1 MSLQARCQVISFL
14 LATLSA
20 IAFAADKDAPEGK
33 ICAVNPD
40 NYVGNSQDRFQINDF
55 INRGV
60 CIRSHGDDRLCYQTL
75 EATLASINFLRVGEY
90 TGAASVL
97 ALLPTIGALL
107 GAPTTEI
114 WRLLTVVPFG
124 GGLAM
129 LLSFGGAILPVRVED
144 YEKDLSSAKVTFRAK
159 PGRPSHEIS
168 EATRKELRTVVEK
181 IESRMPLFIG
191 AQAAM
196 IIIKQGGVLPMV
208 VYFQV
213 VDAPMVLPR
222 FVFRPPKYPQ
232 TPSPADA
239 IVLTLVTGTALA
251 ENWAQLPFKETWKL
265 FVSDVPY
272 DVRVRGGDSI
282 VSKLDKPEDSVTR
295 VLEGLASL
303 KAGTATIQGSRQH
316 TRPRNAVLVVI
327 SVVGHGDQR
336 IRSLLRLLSKCT
348 SIATFVTGTA
358 LFASVQLLAL
368 PMAVFVLTLVLAAGV
383 YGRAI
388 TGWIVQGVSKTEPL
402 IHVIVNST
410 HEAQI
415 VIREILS
422 LDEYGTEDK
431 EDPDETEIRKLQ
443 VELHGHVFVKQR
455 YVAHRTPWNLRTWGV
470 LARPYDLR
478 RVDLQEKPARLG
490 GDADGTPSSLQSD
503 VELERGLLGRKEE
516 DSRGGGVEN
525 LRSLTTRT
533 LTSGSLHPL

>member
-1 MSLQARCQVISFL
+1 MSFQARCQLLSFL

-20 IAFAADKDAPEGK
+20 FAYAQEGR
-33 ICAVNPD
+33 ICGTKPD
-40 NYVGNSQDRFQINDF
+40 QYIGNSQDHFQIANF
-55 INRGV
+55 ISRGV
-60 CIRSHGDDRLCYQTL
+60 CIRSRGDNKLCYTTL
-75 EATLASINFLRVGEY
+75 EATLKNLNLLRVGEY

-144 YEKDLSSAKVTFRAK
+144 YEKDLSSAKINFRAK
-159 PGRPSHEIS
+159 PGKPNDPILD
-168 EATRKELRTVVEK
+168 EAELKTVVEK
-181 IESRMPLFIG
+181 IESRMRQDETWRLPKGHLWVGLLAMVVLFIA

-196 IIIKQGGVLPMV
+196 IVIEQGGVLPWWCTSRWWMHLW
-208 VYFQV
+208 YG
-213 VDAPMVLPR
+213 
-222 FVFRPPKYPQ
+222 
-232 TPSPADA
+232 
-239 IVLTLVTGTALA
+239 LVTVTALA

-272 DVRVRGGDSI
+272 DVQVRGGDSI
-282 VSKLDKPEDSVTR
+282 ITKLDKPEDSVDQ
-295 VLEGLASL
+295 VLQGLASL
-303 KAGTATIQGSRQH
+303 KAGTVKIIGSKQY

-336 IRSLLRLLSKCT
+336 IKSLLRLLSKCT

-410 HEAQI
+410 QEAQN
-415 VIREILS
+415 VIARILS
-422 LDEYGTEDK
+422 LDKYSSEDK
-431 EDPDETEIRKLQ
+431 EYPDETEIRKLQ

-455 YVAHRTPWNLRTWGV
+455 RVAHRTPWNLRTWGV
-470 LARPYDLR
+470 LSRPYDLR
-478 RVDLQEKPARLG
+478 IVDMTKSAQVEIQE
-490 GDADGTPSSLQSD
+490 GTPPSQS
-503 VELERGLLGRKEE
+503 ELELGLLRKE
-516 DSRGGGVEN
+516 DRQGSNV
-525 LRSLTTRT
+525 RSL
-533 LTSGSLHPL
+533 

>member
-1 MSLQARCQVISFL
+1 PL
-14 LATLSA
+14 
-20 IAFAADKDAPEGK
+20 
-33 ICAVNPD
+33 
-40 NYVGNSQDRFQINDF
+40 
-55 INRGV
+55 
-60 CIRSHGDDRLCYQTL
+60 
-75 EATLASINFLRVGEY
+75 
-90 TGAASVL
+90 
-97 ALLPTIGALL
+97 
-107 GAPTTEI
+107 
-114 WRLLTVVPFG
+114 G

-144 YEKDLSSAKVTFRAK
+144 YSKDLSSAKVTFRPK
-159 PGRPSHEIS
+159 TGRHDHDDIPE
-168 EATRKELRTVVEK
+168 ETKGELRTVVDK
-181 IESRMPLFIG
+181 IESRLRQDQTQRLPKGHLGIG
-191 AQAAM
+191 LLAMVALLISAQAAM
-196 IIIKQGGVLPMV
+196 IIIEQGGVLPWWCTSRWWMHLWLV
-208 VYFQV
+208 F
-213 VDAPMVLPR
+213 LPLL
-222 FVFRPPKYPQ
+222 YPLENLAQ
-232 TPSPADA
+232 L
-239 IVLTLVTGTALA
+239 LTDLETVTGTALA
-251 ENWAQLPFKETWKL
+251 ENWAQLPFKETWTL

-282 VSKLDKPEDSVTR
+282 IAKLDKPEDSASP
-295 VLEGLASL
+295 VLQSLASV
-303 KAGTATIQGSRQH
+303 KAGSATIQGSRQH

-348 SIATFVTGTA
+348 SIATFVSGTA

-368 PMAVFVLTLVLAAGV
+368 PMAVFVLTLVLAADV

-455 YVAHRTPWNLRTWGV
+455 RVAHRTPWNLRTWGV

-478 RVDLQEKPARLG
+478 NVDMRKEKRRVDGEEG
-490 GDADGTPSSLQSD
+490 EETPPSQSD
-503 VELERGLLGRKEE
+503 VELENGLLKEE
-516 DSRGGGVEN
+516 DRRTPSNMRN
-525 LRSLTTRT
+525 TTTTT
-533 LTSGSLHPL
+533 LTSGTLNPL

>member
-1 MSLQARCQVISFL
+1 MALRVSSISFQTRCQILACL
-14 LATLSA
+14 LATLA
-20 IAFAADKDAPEGK
+20 VLAYAAENDTAEAK
-33 ICAVNPD
+33 ICGAKPD
-40 NYVGNSQDRFQINDF
+40 KYIGNSQDLFKIYDF

-60 CIRSHGDDRLCYQTL
+60 CIRSRGDDRLCYQTL
-75 EATLASINFLRVGEY
+75 EATLKNLNLLRVGEY

-144 YEKDLSSAKVTFRAK
+144 YQTDLSSAKVTFSAK
-159 PGRPSHEIS
+159 KARPSDRMLE
-168 EATRKELRTVVEK
+168 ETYAELKTVVEE
-181 IESRMPLFIG
+181 IESRMRQGQTQQRLPKGHLWIG
-191 AQAAM
+191 LLAMVALLIAAQASM
-196 IIIKQGGVLPMV
+196 IVIEQGGVLPWWCTSRWWMHLW
-208 VYFQV
+208 Y
-213 VDAPMVLPR
+213 L
-222 FVFRPPKYPQ
+222 
-232 TPSPADA
+232 
-239 IVLTLVTGTALA
+239 LVTVTALA

-272 DVRVRGGDSI
+272 DIRVRGGDSI
-282 VSKLDKPEDSVTR
+282 VTKLSTVEDSVSD
-295 VLEGLASL
+295 VLDGLASL
-303 KAGTATIQGSRQH
+303 KAGTVTIQGSRQY

-327 SVVGHGDQR
+327 SVVSHGDQP

-368 PMAVFVLTLVLAAGV
+368 PMAVFILTLVLAAGV

-410 HEAQI
+410 QEAQH
-415 VIREILS
+415 VIARILS
-422 LDEYGTEDK
+422 LDEYGTEDS
-431 EDPDETEIRKLQ
+431 EYPDETVTRKLQ
-443 VELHGHVFVKQR
+443 AELHGHIFVKQR
-455 YVAHRTPWNLRTWGV
+455 RVAHRSKWNLKTWGV

-478 RVDLQEKPARLG
+478 
-490 GDADGTPSSLQSD
+490 DADMNKETKMHGAVVQAGTPPSQSD
-503 VELERGLLGRKEE
+503 TDLEHGFLKKEDKQE
-516 DSRGGGVEN
+516 SN
-525 LRSLTTRT
+525 IRSLMTPA
-533 LTSGSLHPL
+533 SQSLHPL

>member
-1 MSLQARCQVISFL
+1 M
-14 LATLSA
+14 
-20 IAFAADKDAPEGK
+20 
-33 ICAVNPD
+33 
-40 NYVGNSQDRFQINDF
+40 
-55 INRGV
+55 
-60 CIRSHGDDRLCYQTL
+60 
-75 EATLASINFLRVGEY
+75 
-90 TGAASVL
+90 
-97 ALLPTIGALL
+97 
-107 GAPTTEI
+107 
-114 WRLLTVVPFG
+114 
-124 GGLAM
+124 
-129 LLSFGGAILPVRVED
+129 
-144 YEKDLSSAKVTFRAK
+144 
-159 PGRPSHEIS
+159 
-168 EATRKELRTVVEK
+168 
-181 IESRMPLFIG
+181 
-191 AQAAM
+191 
-196 IIIKQGGVLPMV
+196 
-208 VYFQV
+208 
-213 VDAPMVLPR
+213 
-222 FVFRPPKYPQ
+222 
-232 TPSPADA
+232 
-239 IVLTLVTGTALA
+239 TGTALA

-282 VSKLDKPEDSVTR
+282 VTKLDKPEDSVTR

-303 KAGTATIQGSRQH
+303 KAGTATIQGSKQH

-422 LDEYGTEDK
+422 LDEYGAEDK

-455 YVAHRTPWNLRTWGV
+455 RVAHRTPWNLRTWGV

-478 RVDLQEKPARLG
+478 RVDLQEKPARFG
-490 GDADGTPSSLQSD
+490 GDVGAEGTPPSLQSD

-516 DSRGGGVEN
+516 DSRGEVEN

-533 LTSGSLHPL
+533 LTSRSLHPL

>member
-1 MSLQARCQVISFL
+1 MPFGLSTKAFQVRCRMLSFSLAV
-14 LATLSA
+14 LSA
-20 IAFAADKDAPEGK
+20 YAYAQDAK
-33 ICAVNPD
+33 ICETAPD
-40 NYVGNSQDRFQINDF
+40 QYIGNSQDHFQITKWMS
-55 INRGV
+55 RGV
-60 CIRSHGDDRLCYQTL
+60 CVRSHSNDLACYTTL
-75 EATLASINFLRVGEY
+75 EATLKNLNELRVGEY

-144 YEKDLSSAKVTFRAK
+144 YGKDLSSHKVSFPSKGAKGTKGAK
-159 PGRPSHEIS
+159 TSNRQHIHDE
-168 EATRKELRTVVEK
+168 TYDELNAVVEK
-181 IESRMPLFIG
+181 IKARMRQDQTQRLPKGHLLVGLLAMVVLFVG

-196 IIIKQGGVLPMV
+196 TITEQGGVLPWWCTSRWWMHLWYGMV
-208 VYFQV
+208 TV
-213 VDAPMVLPR
+213 
-222 FVFRPPKYPQ
+222 
-232 TPSPADA
+232 TA
-239 IVLTLVTGTALA
+239 IA

-265 FVSDVPY
+265 FVSDIPY
-272 DVRVRGGDSI
+272 DIKVRGGDSI
-282 VSKLDKPEDSVTR
+282 IAKLDKPEESVTR
-295 VLEGLASL
+295 VLQSLASL
-303 KAGTATIQGSRQH
+303 KAGTATVQGSHQY

-327 SVVGHGDQR
+327 SVVNHGDQR

-368 PMAVFVLTLVLAAGV
+368 PMAVMVLTLVLAAGV

-410 HEAQI
+410 HEAQH
-415 VIREILS
+415 VIAQILS
-422 LDEYGTEDK
+422 LDEYGTEDM
-431 EDPDETEIRKLQ
+431 EYPDETEVRKLQ

-455 YVAHRTPWNLRTWGV
+455 RVAHRTPWYLRTWGV
-470 LARPYDLR
+470 LAKPFDLR
-478 RVDLQEKPARLG
+478 DVDMSKMNSNAHGEVLE
-490 GDADGTPSSLQSD
+490 GTPPSQS
-503 VELERGLLGRKEE
+503 ELELGLLRKE
-516 DSRGGGVEN
+516 DRQGSNV
-525 LRSLTTRT
+525 RSL
-533 LTSGSLHPL
+533 

>member
-1 MSLQARCQVISFL
+1 MAFRISQMSFQARCQVLSFM

-20 IAFAADKDAPEGK
+20 VAFAAEKQQSEGP
-33 ICAVNPD
+33 ICAVDPD
-40 NYVGNSQDRFQINDF
+40 NYVGNSQDKFRIYDF
-55 INRGV
+55 MNRGA
-60 CIRSHGDDRLCYQTL
+60 CIRSDADDSICYQTL
-75 EATLASINFLRVGEY
+75 EATLASINLLRMGEY

-159 PGRPSHEIS
+159 PGRHSHEIP
-168 EATRKELRTVVEK
+168 EETRMELRTVVEK
-181 IESRMPLFIG
+181 IEARMR
-191 AQAAM
+191 QD
-196 IIIKQGGVLPMV
+196 QTQRLP
-208 VYFQV
+208 
-213 VDAPMVLPR
+213 
-222 FVFRPPKYPQ
+222 K
-232 TPSPADA
+232 
-239 IVLTLVTGTALA
+239 VTCTALA

-282 VSKLDKPEDSVTR
+282 ITKLDKPEDSVTR
-295 VLEGLASL
+295 VLQGLASL

-348 SIATFVTGTA
+348 SIATFVVGTA

-422 LDEYGTEDK
+422 LDEYDSEDK
-431 EDPDETEIRKLQ
+431 EDPDETETRKLQ

-455 YVAHRTPWNLRTWGV
+455 RVAHRTPWNIRTWGV
-470 LARPYDLR
+470 LARPFDLR
-478 RVDLQEKPARLG
+478 NVDMGKGRWKGRVHEDVQE
-490 GDADGTPSSLQSD
+490 GTPPSQSD
-503 VELERGLLGRKEE
+503 LELENGMLMSKEDKQ
-516 DSRGGGVEN
+516 DSAMAKM
-525 LRSLTTRT
+525 RSLTTTT
-533 LTSGSLHPL
+533 LHSGTLHPL

>member
-1 MSLQARCQVISFL
+1 MSFQARCQLLSFL

-20 IAFAADKDAPEGK
+20 VAYAADQQRPDGP

-40 NYVGNSQDRFQINDF
+40 DYVGNSQDRFQIYGF

-60 CIRSHGDDRLCYQTL
+60 CIRSNGDDTLCYKTL
-75 EATLASINFLRVGEY
+75 EATLANINLLRMGEY

-144 YEKDLSSAKVTFRAK
+144 YEKDLSSAKVTFRSK
-159 PGRPSHEIS
+159 PGRPSHDIS
-168 EATRKELRTVVEK
+168 EETHNELRSVVEK
-181 IESRMPLFIG
+181 IEARMR
-191 AQAAM
+191 QDET
-196 IIIKQGGVLPMV
+196 QRLPKGH
-208 VYFQV
+208 
-213 VDAPMVLPR
+213 LW
-222 FVFRPPKYPQ
+222 
-232 TPSPADA
+232 
-239 IVLTLVTGTALA
+239 IVTGTALA

-282 VSKLDKPEDSVTR
+282 ITKLDKPEDSVNR
-295 VLEGLASL
+295 VLQGLASL

-327 SVVGHGDQR
+327 SVVGHGDQPV
-336 IRSLLRLLSKCT
+336 RSLLRLLSKCT

-388 TGWIVQGVSKTEPL
+388 TGWIVAGVSKTEPL

-455 YVAHRTPWNLRTWGV
+455 RVAHRTPWNLRTWGV
-470 LARPYDLR
+470 LARPFDLR
-478 RVDLQEKPARLG
+478 NVDMGKEGVHGDVQE
-490 GDADGTPSSLQSD
+490 GTPPSQSD
-503 VELERGLLGRKEE
+503 LELERGLLMRKEDRG
-516 DSRGGGVEN
+516 DSSMANV
-525 LRSLTTRT
+525 RSLTTTT
-533 LTSGSLHPL
+533 LASGTLHPL